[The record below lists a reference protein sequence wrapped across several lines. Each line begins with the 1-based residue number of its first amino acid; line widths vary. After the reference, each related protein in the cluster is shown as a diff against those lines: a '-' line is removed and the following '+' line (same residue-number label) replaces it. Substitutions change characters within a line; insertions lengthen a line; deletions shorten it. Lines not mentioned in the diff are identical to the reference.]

1 MKLLKIEKS
10 ISESTVVSFGKAN
23 KVDWQIVYDD
33 NIVSEIKH
41 VKSSTHYDYDNKNI
55 PQTIREYMKEKGLV
69 YSRAWWVKN

>member
-10 ISESTVVSFGKAN
+10 VSESTVASFGKVG

-41 VKSSTHYDYDNKNI
+41 VKSNTHYDYEDKNI

-69 YSRAWWVKN
+69 YSRAWWVKD

>member
-10 ISESTVVSFGKAN
+10 ISESTVVSFGKAS

-33 NIVSEIKH
+33 NSVSEIKH
-41 VKSSTHYDYDNKNI
+41 VKSNTHYDYENKNI

-69 YSRAWWVKN
+69 YSRAWWVKD